1 MAIITDGDFS
11 KLMDEIYPQDS
22 RKNIAVACSGGHDS
36 MALTLLMR
44 DWAKNTGNNI
54 IALIVNHKLRPDSTI
69 EAKLVQT
76 RLKNSHIN
84 AHILTRK
91 SNEKITSDMQNKAR
105 ILRYQLLQQW
115 CVDNDYK
122 TIATAHHIQD
132 QAETFLL
139 RLARGSGVY
148 GLAAM
153 SKSSMLGSKSNKF
166 GNINL
171 IRPLLDINKN
181 DLIDSLANFN
191 VKAVDDPS
199 NKNEKFDRVKIRNNQ
214 RLLDSIGLNPQ
225 RLAKTAKNLR
235 RARNAL
241 EEITKN
247 IINEAVQFYPAGYCH
262 LDKKILLNQPE
273 EITLRALSNIII
285 AISGGKYPARLSQI
299 ENLYDNLTKNKSFN
313 GCSLAGSIVAPLA
326 ITRQNKKPDMLIFY
340 RENSAISDIKPIKN
354 KVIWDNRFLLEFD
367 LNNQNIDKIEIRK
380 LGDAGRVEINKD
392 IKFPHD
398 IPAKIMPSLPALWED
413 KKLLLVPHINHIN
426 HDKKLGLTNILALI
440 IKKL

>member
-1 MAIITDGDFS
+1 MTIITDGDFS
-11 KLMDEIYPQDS
+11 KLMDEIYPKDS
-22 RKNIAVACSGGHDS
+22 SKNIAVACSGGNDS
-36 MALTLLMR
+36 MALALLMR
-44 DWAKNTGNNI
+44 NWANNTGNNI
-54 IALIVNHKLRPDSTI
+54 IALIVNHKLRTDSTV

-76 RLKNSHIN
+76 RLKDVNIT

-91 SNEKITSDMQNKAR
+91 FDEKITSDIQNKAR
-105 ILRYQLLQQW
+105 MLRYQLLQQW
-115 CVDNDYK
+115 CVDNDYQ

-153 SKSSMLGSKSNKF
+153 PKSSIIGLKSNKF

-214 RLLDSIGLNPQ
+214 QLLDSIGLNPQ

-247 IINEAVQFYPAGYCH
+247 TINEAVQFYPVGYCH
-262 LDKKILLNQPE
+262 LDKKLLLNQPE
-273 EITLRALSNIII
+273 EIILRALSNIII
-285 AISGGKYPARLSQI
+285 TISGGKYPPRLSQI
-299 ENLYDNLTKNKSFN
+299 ENLYDNLTENKTFN
-313 GCSLAGSIVAPLA
+313 GCSLAGAIVAPLA
-326 ITRQNKKPDMLIFY
+326 FSKQNKKPNILIFY
-340 RENSAISDIKPIKN
+340 RENSAISDIKSITN
-354 KVIWDNRFLLEFD
+354 KVIWDNRFLLEFN

-392 IKFPHD
+392 IKLPHD
-398 IPAKIMPSLPALWED
+398 IPVKIMPSLPALWAD
-413 KKLLLVPHINHIN
+413 KKLLSVPHINNIKHVE
-426 HDKKLGLTNILALI
+426 KFGLTNISSLI